1 MTQDKMPLDV
11 LLREEQ
17 AKRAAAEERESRHA
31 VVASALDEALVELL
45 SAMIRA
51 SKSCSC
57 SKGMRRHLVA
67 IVERF
72 GRIRE
77 EALDGRN
84 CFDLPPSPEEQ
95 GQ

>member
-1 MTQDKMPLDV
+1 MTKDKIPPDV
-11 LLREEQ
+11 LLREEIG
-17 AKRAAAEERESRHA
+17 KRMASEDREARHA
-31 VVASALDEALVELL
+31 TVAAALDETLVELM

-67 IVERF
+67 LVERF

-84 CFDLPPSPEEQ
+84 CFDIPPAPEEQ